1 MKGKRLT
8 VQLDQKHY
16 EKLERRCSEEGVKK
30 SELIR
35 GLVDAGD
42 YISRKEVI
50 KNTVILMDNI
60 QKLEGECPEEL
71 YSQLRKS
78 GEDLC
83 RSLLIN

>member
-8 VQLDQKHY
+8 VQLDQKLH
-16 EKLERRCSEEGVKK
+16 EKLERRCREEGVKK
-30 SELIR
+30 SELVK
-35 GLVDAGD
+35 GLIDAGD

-60 QKLEGECPEEL
+60 QKLEGECPDEL
-71 YSQLRKS
+71 HSQLRKS
-78 GEDLC
+78 GEELC